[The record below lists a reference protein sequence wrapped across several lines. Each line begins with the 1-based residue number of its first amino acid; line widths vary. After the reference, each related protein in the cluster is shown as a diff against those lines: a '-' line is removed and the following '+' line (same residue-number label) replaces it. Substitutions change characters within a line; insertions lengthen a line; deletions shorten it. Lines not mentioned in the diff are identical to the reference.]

1 MRMKAKEV
9 RLKILKLISP
19 IQKVI
24 VGEVDL
30 KRSKNHDLT
39 GYLVIKKGS
48 GATCFSCFT
57 VELTPHAVQST
68 WQNVR

>member
-30 KRSKNHDLT
+30 KKSKNYDLT
-39 GYLVIKKGS
+39 G
-48 GATCFSCFT
+48 C
-57 VELTPHAVQST
+57 
-68 WQNVR
+68 